1 MILAPLRGV
10 TIRCFRE
17 TFAEQIREAG
27 FTEAITPF
35 LSANPGFDPLKDR
48 ELANVSHRGTET
60 QRVTKNSVL
69 SVALCDTIKVTPQ
82 FIGKDPESLRECLL
96 RIKEAGYD
104 TADLNCGC
112 PYPMVRNKGRGSG
125 LLRTPAVLEKMI
137 AVGCETMGEGKF
149 SVKTRLGFDKND
161 ELLALMPMLNSFPLR
176 FLTVHARNARQMY
189 GGECD
194 WESFRKV
201 AAVAKMPIVPNG
213 DLPLQPSAAQ
223 CDQNCGSESSHR
235 GTETQSI
242 ISVPSVALCAQNCGS
257 ESSHRGTETQSIISV
272 PSVALCAQNCESES
286 SHRDTKTQRTM
297 IGRAFIRQLGMRDD
311 IGELLSRYID
321 ASSAELCG
329 PSPVLG
335 RMKELIAYWKDLPRW
350 KRLWPVIKIAR
361 TLDELRLAY

>member
-17 TFAEQIREAG
+17 VFAEQIREAG

-48 ELANVSHRGTET
+48 ELASATSLRD
-60 QRVTKNSVL
+60 QIR
-69 SVALCDTIKVTPQ
+69 VTPQ
-82 FIGKDPESLRECLL
+82 FIGKDPASLRACLL

-137 AVGCETMGEGKF
+137 AVGCETMGEGNF
-149 SVKTRLGFDKND
+149 SVKTRLGFDNND
-161 ELLALMPMLNSFPLR
+161 ELLALMPMLNSYPLR

-194 WESFRKV
+194 WESFKKV

-213 DLPLQPSAAQ
+213 DLPLQPYMA
-223 CDQNCGSESSHR
+223 
-235 GTETQSI
+235 
-242 ISVPSVALCAQNCGS
+242 P
-257 ESSHRGTETQSIISV
+257 
-272 PSVALCAQNCESES
+272 CAQNCESET
-286 SHRDTKTQRTM
+286 SHRGTKTQRIM

-321 ASSAELCG
+321 ASTAELCG

-335 RMKELIAYWKDLPRW
+335 RMKELIAYWKELPRW

>member
-48 ELANVSHRGTET
+48 ELANSSHRDTKT
-60 QRVTKNSVL
+60 QSTTGNSVPSL
-69 SVALCDTIKVTPQ
+69 PLRDTIKVTPQ
-82 FIGKDPESLRECLL
+82 FIGKDPESLRACLL

-125 LLRTPAVLEKMI
+125 LLRTPAILEKMI

-149 SVKTRLGFDKND
+149 SVKARLGFDGND

-194 WESFRKV
+194 WEAFRKV
-201 AAVAKMPIVPNG
+201 AAVAKMPIVANG
-213 DLPLQPSAAQ
+213 DLPLQPQ
-223 CDQNCGSESSHR
+223 KDGE
-235 GTETQSI
+235 
-242 ISVPSVALCAQNCGS
+242 V
-257 ESSHRGTETQSIISV
+257 
-272 PSVALCAQNCESES
+272 
-286 SHRDTKTQRTM
+286 M

-311 IGELLSRYID
+311 IGDLLSKYID
-321 ASSAELCG
+321 ASTAELCG

-350 KRLWPVIKIAR
+350 KRLWPVVKIAR
-361 TLDELRLAY
+361 TLDELRIAY

>member
-17 TFAEQIREAG
+17 TFAEQIREAE
-27 FTEAITPF
+27 FSEAITPF
-35 LSANPGFDPLKDR
+35 ISANPGFDPLKDR
-48 ELANVSHRGTET
+48 ELARFHSPTPT
-60 QRVTKNSVL
+60 QTFNSPCG
-69 SVALCDTIKVTPQ
+69 SPAPRDTIKVTPQ
-82 FIGKDPESLRECLL
+82 FIGKDPESLRACLL

-137 AVGCETMGEGKF
+137 AVGCETMGDGKL

-194 WESFRKV
+194 WESFKKV
-201 AAVAKMPIVPNG
+201 AAVAKMPIVANG
-213 DLPLQPSAAQ
+213 DLPLQ
-223 CDQNCGSESSHR
+223 SHMAPC
-235 GTETQSI
+235 EQD
-242 ISVPSVALCAQNCGS
+242 
-257 ESSHRGTETQSIISV
+257 
-272 PSVALCAQNCESES
+272 CESEI
-286 SHRDTKTQRTM
+286 SHRDTKTQSVM

-311 IGELLSRYID
+311 IGDLLSKYID
-321 ASSAELCG
+321 ASTAELCG
-329 PSPVLG
+329 PSQVLG
-335 RMKELIAYWKDLPRW
+335 RMKEFIAYWKDLPRW

>member
-1 MILAPLRGV
+1 MTILAPLRGV

-17 TFAEQIREAG
+17 VFAEQIREAG

-60 QRVTKNSVL
+60 QRETKNSVL

-82 FIGKDPESLRECLL
+82 FIGKDPESLRACLL

-125 LLRTPAVLEKMI
+125 LLRTPAILEKMI

-149 SVKTRLGFDKND
+149 SVKARLGFDGND
-161 ELLALMPMLNSFPLR
+161 ELLALMPMLNSYPLR

-194 WESFRKV
+194 REAFRKV
-201 AAVAKMPIVPNG
+201 AAVAKMPIVANG
-213 DLPLQPSAAQ
+213 DLPLQPQ
-223 CDQNCGSESSHR
+223 KDGE
-235 GTETQSI
+235 
-242 ISVPSVALCAQNCGS
+242 V
-257 ESSHRGTETQSIISV
+257 
-272 PSVALCAQNCESES
+272 
-286 SHRDTKTQRTM
+286 M

-311 IGELLSRYID
+311 IGALLSRYVD
-321 ASSAELCG
+321 ASTAELYG

>member
-48 ELANVSHRGTET
+48 ELANSSHRDTKT
-60 QRVTKNSVL
+60 QSTTGNPVPP
-69 SVALCDTIKVTPQ
+69 VALCDQIKVTPQ
-82 FIGKDPESLRECLL
+82 FIGKDPESLRACLL

-125 LLRTPAVLEKMI
+125 LLRTPAILEKMI
-137 AVGCETMGEGKF
+137 TVGCEKMGEGKF
-149 SVKTRLGFDKND
+149 SVKARLGFDKND
-161 ELLALMPMLNSFPLR
+161 ELLALMPMLNSYPLR

-194 WESFRKV
+194 WESFKKV
-201 AAVAKMPIVPNG
+201 AAVAKMPIVANG
-213 DLPLQPSAAQ
+213 DLPLQ
-223 CDQNCGSESSHR
+223 H
-235 GTETQSI
+235 
-242 ISVPSVALCAQNCGS
+242 SVPSVTPRAKTS
-257 ESSHRGTETQSIISV
+257 ESETLHRGTYPPAAGCPRSGCPSRGETQRV
-272 PSVALCAQNCESES
+272 
-286 SHRDTKTQRTM
+286 M

-311 IGELLSRYID
+311 AKDLLDKYID
-321 ASSAELCG
+321 ASIEELCG

-335 RMKELIAYWKDLPRW
+335 RIKELVAYWKKLPRW

-361 TLDELRLAY
+361 TLDELRLVY

>member
-1 MILAPLRGV
+1 MTILAPLRGV

-17 TFAEQIREAG
+17 VFAEQIREAG

-48 ELANVSHRGTET
+48 ELVRFHSPTPT
-60 QRVTKNSVL
+60 QPSNS
-69 SVALCDTIKVTPQ
+69 LCGSPAPRDPIKVTPQ
-82 FIGKDPESLRECLL
+82 FIGKDPASLRACLL

-149 SVKTRLGFDKND
+149 SVKTRLGFNKND
-161 ELLALMPMLNSFPLR
+161 ELLALMPMLNSYPLR

-194 WESFRKV
+194 WESFKKV

-213 DLPLQPSAAQ
+213 DLPLQPHMAP
-223 CDQNCGSESSHR
+223 CEHTSES
-235 GTETQSI
+235 E
-242 ISVPSVALCAQNCGS
+242 VP
-257 ESSHRGTETQSIISV
+257 HK
-272 PSVALCAQNCESES
+272 
-286 SHRDTKTQRTM
+286 DTKTQSVM

-321 ASSAELCG
+321 ASTAELCG

>member
-17 TFAEQIREAG
+17 VFAEQICEAG

-35 LSANPGFDPLKDR
+35 ISANPGFDPLKDR
-48 ELANVSHRGTET
+48 ELARLHSPTPT
-60 QRVTKNSVL
+60 SKS
-69 SVALCDTIKVTPQ
+69 LCASASLRDQIRVTPQ
-82 FIGKDPESLRECLL
+82 FIGKDPESLRSCLL

-161 ELLALMPMLNSFPLR
+161 ELLALMPMLNSYPLR

-194 WESFRKV
+194 WESFKKI

-213 DLPLQPSAAQ
+213 DLPLQPSVAL
-223 CDQNCGSESSHR
+223 CDQNCMSKSSHR
-235 GTETQSI
+235 GTK
-242 ISVPSVALCAQNCGS
+242 AQ
-257 ESSHRGTETQSIISV
+257 RI
-272 PSVALCAQNCESES
+272 
-286 SHRDTKTQRTM
+286 M

-321 ASSAELCG
+321 ASTAELCG

>member
-1 MILAPLRGV
+1 MTILAPLRGV

-17 TFAEQIREAG
+17 VFAEQIREAG

-48 ELANVSHRGTET
+48 ELARFHSPTPT
-60 QRVTKNSVL
+60 QTPNS
-69 SVALCDTIKVTPQ
+69 LCGSPSLRDTIKVTPQ
-82 FIGKDPESLRECLL
+82 FIGKDPESLRACLL

-161 ELLALMPMLNSFPLR
+161 ELLALMPMLNSYPLR

-189 GGECD
+189 GGDCD
-194 WESFRKV
+194 WESFKKV
-201 AAVAKMPIVPNG
+201 AAVAKMPIVANG
-213 DLPLQPSAAQ
+213 DIPLQPSIAQ
-223 CDQNCGSESSHR
+223 Y
-235 GTETQSI
+235 
-242 ISVPSVALCAQNCGS
+242 AQTR
-257 ESSHRGTETQSIISV
+257 ELKV
-272 PSVALCAQNCESES
+272 
-286 SHRDTKTQRTM
+286 SHRDTKTQRVM

-311 IGELLSRYID
+311 IGELLSKYID

-335 RMKELIAYWKDLPRW
+335 RMKELFAYWKDLPRW

>member
-48 ELANVSHRGTET
+48 ELRGAPD
-60 QRVTKNSVL
+60 Q
-69 SVALCDTIKVTPQ
+69 IKVTPQ
-82 FIGKDPESLRECLL
+82 FIGKDPESLRACLL

-125 LLRTPAVLEKMI
+125 LLRTPAILEKMI

-149 SVKTRLGFDKND
+149 SVKARLGFDGND

-194 WESFRKV
+194 WEAFRKV
-201 AAVAKMPIVPNG
+201 AAVAKMPIVANG
-213 DLPLQPSAAQ
+213 DLPLQPQ
-223 CDQNCGSESSHR
+223 KNGK
-235 GTETQSI
+235 
-242 ISVPSVALCAQNCGS
+242 V
-257 ESSHRGTETQSIISV
+257 
-272 PSVALCAQNCESES
+272 
-286 SHRDTKTQRTM
+286 M

-311 IGELLSRYID
+311 IGELLSKYID
-321 ASSAELCG
+321 ASTAELCG

>member
-17 TFAEQIREAG
+17 VFAEQIREAG

-48 ELANVSHRGTET
+48 ELVRFHSPTPT
-60 QRVTKNSVL
+60 QTSNS
-69 SVALCDTIKVTPQ
+69 LCGSPAPRDPIKVTPQ
-82 FIGKDPESLRECLL
+82 FIGKDPASLRACLL

-161 ELLALMPMLNSFPLR
+161 ELLALMPMLNSYPLR

-194 WESFRKV
+194 WESFKKV
-201 AAVAKMPIVPNG
+201 AAVAKMPIVSNG
-213 DLPLQPSAAQ
+213 DLPLQ
-223 CDQNCGSESSHR
+223 SHMAPC
-235 GTETQSI
+235 EQD
-242 ISVPSVALCAQNCGS
+242 
-257 ESSHRGTETQSIISV
+257 
-272 PSVALCAQNCESES
+272 CESEI
-286 SHRDTKTQRTM
+286 SHRDTKTQSVM

-311 IGELLSRYID
+311 IGDLLSKYID

>member
-27 FTEAITPF
+27 FSEAITPF
-35 LSANPGFDPLKDR
+35 ISANPGFDPLKDR
-48 ELANVSHRGTET
+48 ELARFHSPTPT
-60 QRVTKNSVL
+60 QTSNS
-69 SVALCDTIKVTPQ
+69 LCGSPAPRDPIKVTPQ
-82 FIGKDPESLRECLL
+82 FIGKDPASLRACLL

-137 AVGCETMGEGKF
+137 AVGCETMGDGKL

-194 WESFRKV
+194 WEAFRKV

-213 DLPLQPSAAQ
+213 DLPLQ
-223 CDQNCGSESSHR
+223 SHMAPC
-235 GTETQSI
+235 EQD
-242 ISVPSVALCAQNCGS
+242 
-257 ESSHRGTETQSIISV
+257 
-272 PSVALCAQNCESES
+272 CESEI
-286 SHRDTKTQRTM
+286 SHRDTKTQSVM

-311 IGELLSRYID
+311 IGDLLSKYID
-321 ASSAELCG
+321 ASTAELCG
-329 PSPVLG
+329 PSQVLG
-335 RMKELIAYWKDLPRW
+335 RMKEFIAYWKDLPRW

>member
-1 MILAPLRGV
+1 MSATMILAPLRGV

-48 ELANVSHRGTET
+48 ELRGAPD
-60 QRVTKNSVL
+60 Q
-69 SVALCDTIKVTPQ
+69 IKVTPQ
-82 FIGKDPESLRECLL
+82 FIGKDPESLRACLL

-125 LLRTPAVLEKMI
+125 LLRTPAILEKMI

-149 SVKTRLGFDKND
+149 SVKARLGFDGND
-161 ELLALMPMLNSFPLR
+161 ELLELMPMLNSFPLR

-194 WESFRKV
+194 WEAFRKV
-201 AAVAKMPIVPNG
+201 AAVAKMPIVANG
-213 DLPLQPSAAQ
+213 DLPLLPQK
-223 CDQNCGSESSHR
+223 DGE
-235 GTETQSI
+235 
-242 ISVPSVALCAQNCGS
+242 L
-257 ESSHRGTETQSIISV
+257 
-272 PSVALCAQNCESES
+272 
-286 SHRDTKTQRTM
+286 M

-311 IGELLSRYID
+311 IGELLSRYVD
-321 ASSAELCG
+321 ASAAELCG

-350 KRLWPVIKIAR
+350 KRLWPVVKIAR

>member
-1 MILAPLRGV
+1 MTILAPLRGV

-17 TFAEQIREAG
+17 VFAEQIREAG

-48 ELANVSHRGTET
+48 ELVRFHSPTPT
-60 QRVTKNSVL
+60 QTSNS
-69 SVALCDTIKVTPQ
+69 LCGSPAPRDPIKVTPQ
-82 FIGKDPESLRECLL
+82 FIGKDPASLRACLL

-161 ELLALMPMLNSFPLR
+161 ELLALMPMLNSYPLR

-194 WESFRKV
+194 WESFKKV
-201 AAVAKMPIVPNG
+201 AAVAKMPIVSNG
-213 DLPLQPSAAQ
+213 DLPLQPS
-223 CDQNCGSESSHR
+223 
-235 GTETQSI
+235 
-242 ISVPSVALCAQNCGS
+242 VAPREQD
-257 ESSHRGTETQSIISV
+257 
-272 PSVALCAQNCESES
+272 CESGI
-286 SHRDTKTQRTM
+286 SHRDTKTQSVM

-311 IGELLSRYID
+311 IGEMLSRYID
-321 ASSAELCG
+321 ASTAELCG

>member
-48 ELANVSHRGTET
+48 ELANSSHRDTKT
-60 QRVTKNSVL
+60 QSTTGNSVPSL
-69 SVALCDTIKVTPQ
+69 PLRDTIKVTPQ
-82 FIGKDPESLRECLL
+82 FIGKDPESLRACLL

-149 SVKTRLGFDKND
+149 SVKARLGFDGND

-194 WESFRKV
+194 WESFKKV
-201 AAVAKMPIVPNG
+201 ASVAKMPIVPNG
-213 DLPLQPSAAQ
+213 DLPLQPHMAPCEQAR
-223 CDQNCGSESSHR
+223 ELKVSHR

-242 ISVPSVALCAQNCGS
+242 NSVPSVALCAK
-257 ESSHRGTETQSIISV
+257 T
-272 PSVALCAQNCESES
+272 CESRI
-286 SHRDTKTQRTM
+286 SHRDTKTQSVM

-311 IGELLSRYID
+311 IGELLSKYID

-350 KRLWPVIKIAR
+350 KRRWPVIKIAR
-361 TLDELRLAY
+361 ALDELRIAY

>member
-1 MILAPLRGV
+1 MTILAPLRGV

-17 TFAEQIREAG
+17 VFAEQIREAG

-48 ELANVSHRGTET
+48 ELTRFHSPT
-60 QRVTKNSVL
+60 QTSNSFCG
-69 SVALCDTIKVTPQ
+69 SPALCDTIKVTPQ
-82 FIGKDPESLRECLL
+82 FIGKDPESLRACLL

-161 ELLALMPMLNSFPLR
+161 ELLALMPMLNSYPLR

-189 GGECD
+189 GGDCD
-194 WESFRKV
+194 WESFKKV

-213 DLPLQPSAAQ
+213 DLPLQPHMAPCEQ
-223 CDQNCGSESSHR
+223 TSES
-235 GTETQSI
+235 E
-242 ISVPSVALCAQNCGS
+242 V
-257 ESSHRGTETQSIISV
+257 
-272 PSVALCAQNCESES
+272 
-286 SHRDTKTQRTM
+286 SHRDTKTQSVM

-311 IGELLSRYID
+311 IGELLSKYID

-335 RMKELIAYWKDLPRW
+335 RMKELIAYWKDLQRW
-350 KRLWPVIKIAR
+350 KRLWPIIKIAR

>member
-17 TFAEQIREAG
+17 VFAEQICEAG

-48 ELANVSHRGTET
+48 ELRRAPE
-60 QRVTKNSVL
+60 Q
-69 SVALCDTIKVTPQ
+69 IKVTPQ
-82 FIGKDPESLRECLL
+82 FIGKDPASLRACLL

-125 LLRTPAVLEKMI
+125 LLRTPDVLEKMI

-149 SVKTRLGFDKND
+149 SVKTRLGFDRND
-161 ELLALMPMLNSFPLR
+161 ELLALMPMLNSYPLR

-194 WESFRKV
+194 WESFKKV
-201 AAVAKMPIVPNG
+201 AAVAKMPIVANG
-213 DLPLQPSAAQ
+213 DLPLQH
-223 CDQNCGSESSHR
+223 SE
-235 GTETQSI
+235 
-242 ISVPSVALCAQNCGS
+242 PSVAMCAKTS
-257 ESSHRGTETQSIISV
+257 ESDVSHSSTTTQNV
-272 PSVALCAQNCESES
+272 
-286 SHRDTKTQRTM
+286 M

-329 PSPVLG
+329 PSPILG
-335 RMKELIAYWKDLPRW
+335 RIKELVAYWKELPRW

>member
-17 TFAEQIREAG
+17 VFAEQIREAG

-35 LSANPGFDPLKDR
+35 ISANPGFDPLKDR
-48 ELANVSHRGTET
+48 ELASATSLRD
-60 QRVTKNSVL
+60 Q
-69 SVALCDTIKVTPQ
+69 IKVTPQ

-137 AVGCETMGEGKF
+137 AVGCETMGDGKF

-176 FLTVHARNARQMY
+176 FLTVHSRNARQMY

-194 WESFRKV
+194 WESFKKV

-213 DLPLQPSAAQ
+213 DLPLQPYMA
-223 CDQNCGSESSHR
+223 
-235 GTETQSI
+235 
-242 ISVPSVALCAQNCGS
+242 P
-257 ESSHRGTETQSIISV
+257 
-272 PSVALCAQNCESES
+272 CAQNCESKT
-286 SHRDTKTQRTM
+286 SHRGTKTQRIM

-311 IGELLSRYID
+311 IGELLSRYIN

-350 KRLWPVIKIAR
+350 KRLWPIIKIAR

>member
-1 MILAPLRGV
+1 MTILAPLRGV

-48 ELANVSHRGTET
+48 ELANSSHRDTKT
-60 QRVTKNSVL
+60 QSTTGNSVPP
-69 SVALCDTIKVTPQ
+69 VALCDPIKVTPQ
-82 FIGKDPESLRECLL
+82 FIGKDPASLRACLL

-149 SVKTRLGFDKND
+149 SVKTRLGFDRND
-161 ELLALMPMLNSFPLR
+161 ELLALMPMLNSYPLR

-194 WESFRKV
+194 WEAFRKV
-201 AAVAKMPIVPNG
+201 AAVAKMPIVANG
-213 DLPLQPSAAQ
+213 DLPLKPSVAP
-223 CDQNCGSESSHR
+223 CDKKRESEISHR
-235 GTETQSI
+235 GTETQR
-242 ISVPSVALCAQNCGS
+242 V
-257 ESSHRGTETQSIISV
+257 
-272 PSVALCAQNCESES
+272 
-286 SHRDTKTQRTM
+286 M

-321 ASSAELCG
+321 ASTAELCG

>member
-1 MILAPLRGV
+1 MTILAPLRGV

-17 TFAEQIREAG
+17 VFAEQIREVG

-48 ELANVSHRGTET
+48 ELRGAPD
-60 QRVTKNSVL
+60 Q
-69 SVALCDTIKVTPQ
+69 IKVTPQ
-82 FIGKDPESLRECLL
+82 FIGKDPESLRACLL

-125 LLRTPAVLEKMI
+125 LLRTPAILEKMI

-149 SVKTRLGFDKND
+149 SVKARLGFDGND

-194 WESFRKV
+194 WEAFRKV
-201 AAVAKMPIVPNG
+201 AAVAKMPIVANG
-213 DLPLQPSAAQ
+213 DLPLQ
-223 CDQNCGSESSHR
+223 SHMAPC
-235 GTETQSI
+235 EQD
-242 ISVPSVALCAQNCGS
+242 
-257 ESSHRGTETQSIISV
+257 
-272 PSVALCAQNCESES
+272 CESEIS
-286 SHRDTKTQRTM
+286 RRDTKTQSVM

>member
-1 MILAPLRGV
+1 MTILAPLRGV

-17 TFAEQIREAG
+17 VFAEQIREAG

-48 ELANVSHRGTET
+48 ELVRFHSPTPT
-60 QRVTKNSVL
+60 QTSNS
-69 SVALCDTIKVTPQ
+69 LCGSPAPRAPIKVTPQ
-82 FIGKDPESLRECLL
+82 FIGKDPASLRACLL

-161 ELLALMPMLNSFPLR
+161 ELLALMPMLNSYPLR

-194 WESFRKV
+194 WESFKKV

-213 DLPLQPSAAQ
+213 DLPLQ
-223 CDQNCGSESSHR
+223 SHMAPC
-235 GTETQSI
+235 EQD
-242 ISVPSVALCAQNCGS
+242 
-257 ESSHRGTETQSIISV
+257 
-272 PSVALCAQNCESES
+272 CESEV
-286 SHRDTKTQRTM
+286 SHRDTKTQSVM

-311 IGELLSRYID
+311 IGDLLSKYID
-321 ASSAELCG
+321 ASTAELCG